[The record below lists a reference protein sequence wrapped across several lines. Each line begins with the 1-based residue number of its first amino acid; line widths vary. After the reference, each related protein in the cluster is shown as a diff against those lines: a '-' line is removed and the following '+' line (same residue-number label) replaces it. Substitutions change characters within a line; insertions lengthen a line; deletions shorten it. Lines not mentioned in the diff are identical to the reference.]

1 MTGLDGPANI
11 RLMTEIWFYHL
22 QRRSLDDVL
31 PGLLER
37 ALRRGWRCVVQG
49 ASEER
54 IAALDEHLWTYSDES
69 FLPHGSAREADAET
83 QPIFLTTGP
92 ENPNGAAVR
101 FMIEGAEIVPIL
113 ERNEA
118 YERLMLLFDGNDA
131 EALTAARVQWSQL
144 TTRGETLSYWQQT
157 DDGRWEKRG

>member
-1 MTGLDGPANI
+1 
-11 RLMTEIWFYHL
+11 MTEIWFYHL
-22 QRRSLDDVL
+22 QRRTLDDVL

-37 ALRRGWRCVVQG
+37 ALQRGWRAVVQG

-69 FLPHGSAREADAET
+69 FLPHGSGREGEPRT

-101 FMIEGAEIVPIL
+101 FLIEGAEVAPIL
-113 ERNEA
+113 ERSET
-118 YERLMLLFDGNDA
+118 YERLMVLFDGNDA
-131 EALTAARVQWSQL
+131 EALAAARTQWSEL
-144 TTRGETLSYWQQT
+144 KTRGQTLSYWQQT
-157 DDGRWEKRG
+157 DDGRWEKRAA

>member
-1 MTGLDGPANI
+1 MTD
-11 RLMTEIWFYHL
+11 IWFYHL

-37 ALRRGWRCVVQG
+37 ALQRGWRAVVQG

-54 IAALDEHLWTYSDES
+54 IAALDEHLWTYSDDS
-69 FLPHGSAREADAET
+69 FLPHGSAREGDAET
-83 QPIFLTTGP
+83 QPIFLTTGM

-101 FMIEGAEIVPIL
+101 FLIEGAEIAPIL
-113 ERNEA
+113 ARNEA

-131 EALTAARVQWSQL
+131 EALSAARAQWSEL
-144 TTRGETLSYWQQT
+144 KAGGHTLAYYQQT
-157 DDGRWEKRG
+157 EDGRWEKRA

>member
-1 MTGLDGPANI
+1 
-11 RLMTEIWFYHL
+11 
-22 QRRSLDDVL
+22 
-31 PGLLER
+31 LLER
-37 ALRRGWRCVVQG
+37 ALQRGWRAVVQG

-69 FLPHGSAREADAET
+69 FLPHGSARQGDPEM
-83 QPIFLTTGP
+83 QPIFLTTGT

-101 FMIEGAEIVPIL
+101 FLVEGAEVAPIL

-131 EALTAARVQWSQL
+131 EALAAARAQWSEL
-144 TTRGETLSYWQQT
+144 KASGHTLCYYQQT
-157 DDGRWEKRG
+157 EDGRWEKRG

>member
-1 MTGLDGPANI
+1 MSVRA
-11 RLMTEIWFYHL
+11 MTEIWFYHL

-37 ALRRGWRCVVQG
+37 ALRRGWRAAVQG

-69 FLPHGSAREADAET
+69 FLPHGSAGEGEPET

-92 ENPNGAAVR
+92 ENPNRAAVR
-101 FMIEGAEIVPIL
+101 FLIEGAEVAPIL
-113 ERNEA
+113 QRNDG

-131 EALTAARVQWSQL
+131 EALAAARAQWSEL
-144 TTRGETLSYWQQT
+144 KAGGHALSYWQQT
-157 DDGRWEKRG
+157 ADGGWEKRG

>member
-1 MTGLDGPANI
+1 
-11 RLMTEIWFYHL
+11 MTEIWFYHL

-37 ALRRGWRCVVQG
+37 ALQRGWRAVVQG

-69 FLPHGSAREADAET
+69 FLPHATNREGDPDM
-83 QPIFLTTGP
+83 QPVFLTTGA

-101 FMIEGAEIVPIL
+101 FLIEGVEIAPIL
-113 ERNEA
+113 DRHDP
-118 YERLMLLFDGNDA
+118 YERLMLLFDGNDPD
-131 EALTAARVQWSQL
+131 ALAAARAQWSAL
-144 TTRGETLSYWQQT
+144 KARGLPLSYWQQT
-157 DDGRWEKRG
+157 ENGRWEKRG

>member
-1 MTGLDGPANI
+1 
-11 RLMTEIWFYHL
+11 MTEIWFYHL

-37 ALRRGWRCVVQG
+37 ALQRGWRAVVQG

-54 IAALDEHLWTYSDES
+54 IAALDEHLWTYSDDS
-69 FLPHGSAREADAET
+69 FLPHGSAREGDPEM
-83 QPIFLTTGP
+83 QPVFLTTGP

-101 FMIEGAEIVPIL
+101 FLIEGADVAPIL

-118 YERLMLLFDGNDA
+118 YERLMFLFDGNDA
-131 EALTAARVQWSQL
+131 EALAAARAQWSDL
-144 TTRGETLSYWQQT
+144 KARGHMLAYWQQT
-157 DDGRWEKRG
+157 ADGRWEKRG

>member
-1 MTGLDGPANI
+1 
-11 RLMTEIWFYHL
+11 MTEIWFYHL

-37 ALRRGWRCVVQG
+37 ALQRGWRAVVQG

-54 IAALDEHLWTYSDES
+54 IAALDEHLWTYSDAS
-69 FLPHGSAREADAET
+69 FLPHGSAREGDPQT

-101 FMIEGAEIVPIL
+101 LLIEGTRAAPIL
-113 ERNEA
+113 DRNEG
-118 YERLMLLFDGNDA
+118 YEGLMLL
-131 EALTAARVQWSQL
+131 
-144 TTRGETLSYWQQT
+144 
-157 DDGRWEKRG
+157 